1 VTNSLVLPGS
11 GGSITIT
18 SAALNRLVVR
28 AAEGVDGVSVRRPR
42 RSVEVS
48 HANGR
53 TSVSIGL
60 AVRYGR
66 IAPELARG
74 VQERVGS
81 ALAASCGL
89 DVERVDVGVEE
100 II

>member
-1 VTNSLVLPGS
+1 MTNPLVLSGS
-11 GGSITIT
+11 VGSITIT

-28 AAEGVDGVSVRRPR
+28 AAENVDGVTVRRPR
-42 RSVEVS
+42 RSVDVE

-53 TSVSIGL
+53 ASVSIGL
-60 AVRYGR
+60 AVRYGE
-66 IAPELARG
+66 IAPELARD
-74 VQERVGS
+74 VQARVGS

-100 II
+100 IV